1 MVYGNKTAESQ
12 SAQRTNERRRLLLRS
27 KYAILFKYCN
37 KDEFHVSANSASLRL
52 IIVVEKIKKTVGCG
66 IKPQS
71 RDRTEDDGHWRWAGW
86 NEDWVDLWNLWLL
99 IAVEKYKGSSDGSR
113 D

>member
-71 RDRTEDDGHWRWAGW
+71 RDRKKDDGRWRWAGW

-99 IAVEKYKGSSDGSR
+99 I
-113 D
+113 

>member
-1 MVYGNKTAESQ
+1 MRQYTVVYGNKTAEAQ

-52 IIVVEKIKKTVGCG
+52 IIVAEKPTLAVYGNKTTES
-66 IKPQS
+66 QS
-71 RDRTEDDGHWRWAGW
+71 AQRTT
-86 NEDWVDLWNLWLL
+86 VL
-99 IAVEKYKGSSDGSR
+99 
-113 D
+113 

>member
-52 IIVVEKIKKTVGCG
+52 IIVAEKPTLAVYGSQTAHPAASSGAC
-66 IKPQS
+66 S
-71 RDRTEDDGHWRWAGW
+71 RRLPSFE
-86 NEDWVDLWNLWLL
+86 
-99 IAVEKYKGSSDGSR
+99 I
-113 D
+113 

>member
-1 MVYGNKTAESQ
+1 MVYGNRTTEAQ

-52 IIVVEKIKKTVGCG
+52 IIVAEKPTLAVYGNKTTESQSAQRTTAFEVSREKRGLSVSANCAFNLELGKHEAVPGG
-66 IKPQS
+66 IG
-71 RDRTEDDGHWRWAGW
+71 E
-86 NEDWVDLWNLWLL
+86 
-99 IAVEKYKGSSDGSR
+99 
-113 D
+113 

>member
-52 IIVVEKIKKTVGCG
+52 IIVAEKPTLAVYGNKTTESQSAQRTNDGDDYCYEAIMQSLFKCCNKINFTTLRLCG
-66 IKPQS
+66 
-71 RDRTEDDGHWRWAGW
+71 
-86 NEDWVDLWNLWLL
+86 
-99 IAVEKYKGSSDGSR
+99 
-113 D
+113 

>member
-1 MVYGNKTAESQ
+1 MRQYTVVYGNKTAEAQ

-52 IIVVEKIKKTVGCG
+52 IIVAEKPTLAVYGSETAAAHPRRKRRG
-66 IKPQS
+66 I
-71 RDRTEDDGHWRWAGW
+71 RGA
-86 NEDWVDLWNLWLL
+86 
-99 IAVEKYKGSSDGSR
+99 AA
-113 D
+113 